1 MSGSKSIMSGVI
13 DQTALINNVNGT
25 YLFIKRSFDIAASLL
40 AILFL
45 LPVYLSVAIWIKAR
59 SRGAVFFVEE
69 KFGIKGSRFLAYEF
83 SKAIDNPYLRKL
95 PLFLNVLRGSM
106 SLVGPQ
112 PAASSEQVEDTW
124 YHLRLS
130 AKPGITGMWQAS
142 GKMGGMSEMVRVDLK
157 YIRERS
163 TITDLKIILKSIGL
177 MSGNKRLLRKLK
189 QPKE

>member
-1 MSGSKSIMSGVI
+1 MSRVI
-13 DQTALINNVNGT
+13 DQAAFINNVTGT
-25 YLFIKRSFDIAASLL
+25 YLFIKRLFDIAASLL

-45 LPVYLSVAIWIKAR
+45 LPVCLVAVIWIKAR
-59 SRGAVFFVEE
+59 SRGAVFSIEE
-69 KFGIKGSRFLAYEF
+69 KFGIKGNRFLAYEF
-83 SKAIDNPYLRKL
+83 SKVIDNPYLRKL

-112 PAASSEQVEDTW
+112 PVSTSEPVEDTW

-142 GKMGGMSEMVRVDLK
+142 GKIGGMNEMVRVDLK

-163 TITDLKIILKSIGL
+163 IATDLKIILKSIGL
-177 MSGNKRLLRKLK
+177 MSGNKRMLRRIK
-189 QPKE
+189 QPGD

>member
-1 MSGSKSIMSGVI
+1 MSESKTTMSGVI
-13 DQTALINNVNGT
+13 DRAALINNVT
-25 YLFIKRSFDIAASLL
+25 RRYLIIKRLYDIAASLL

-45 LPVYLSVAIWIKAR
+45 LPVYLIAFIWIIIHSK
-59 SRGAVFFVEE
+59 GAVFFVEE

-83 SKAIDNPYLRKL
+83 SKVIDNPYVRKL
-95 PLFLNVLRGSM
+95 PLLLNVLRGSM

-112 PAASSEQVEDTW
+112 PVSAKEPVEDTW

-142 GKMGGMSEMVRVDLK
+142 GKVGGMNEMVRVDLK
-157 YIRERS
+157 YVRERS
-163 TITDLKIILKSIGL
+163 IITDLKIILKSIGL

-189 QPKE
+189 NPEG